1 MVPGVESFSLYR
13 RTLSCALKIAG
24 SERLLARR
32 LRVPLDDL
40 RNWLEGREAPPKAAF
55 LAAVDILVDP
65 DAPVAARLQP
75 EAANSDFVDVG
86 IPVQSG

>member
-1 MVPGVESFSLYR
+1 MESFTLYR
-13 RTLSCALKIAG
+13 RTLSCALKVAG

-40 RNWLEGREAPPKAAF
+40 RSWLAGRETPPKAVF

-65 DAPVAARLQP
+65 DAPVAPRLQP

-86 IPVQSG
+86 MQIQSN